1 MNFVSS
7 PITGR
12 ESPENSAS
20 PYAALVQF
28 YRAFNSRDIDL
39 MANIWLQGDEA
50 SLSNPVGGG
59 VRRGWEAIAALY
71 SRLFSGA
78 GQVYVEFFDY
88 SLHQTEGM
96 FIAVGR
102 ERGTF
107 TSDGTDLKLE
117 IRTSRTF
124 SWTNA
129 GWRQLHHHGSIENAA
144 LLRDYQ
150 NAITAINFNQEP

>member
-1 MNFVSS
+1 MSTTPS
-7 PITGR
+7 PITGK
-12 ESPENSAS
+12 ESSEHSAS

-28 YRAFNSRDIDL
+28 YRAFNGRDIDL
-39 MANIWLQGDEA
+39 MAKNWLQSDEA

-59 VRRGWEAIAALY
+59 VRRGWESIATLY
-71 SRLFSGA
+71 SRLFNGA
-78 GQVYVEFFDY
+78 GRVHVEFFDY
-88 SLHQTEGM
+88 SLHQTERM

-107 TSDGTDLKLE
+107 TSDGTELKLE
-117 IRTSRTF
+117 IRTSRTYL
-124 SWTNA
+124 WTNS

-150 NAITAINFNQEP
+150 NAITLINR

>member
-1 MNFVSS
+1 MNIISS
-7 PITGR
+7 PITGQ
-12 ESPENSAS
+12 ESPENSTS

-28 YRAFNSRDIDL
+28 YRAFNGRDIDL
-39 MANIWLQGDEA
+39 MANNWLQSDEA

-59 VRRGWEAIAALY
+59 VRRGWESIAALY
-71 SRLFSGA
+71 SRLFNGA
-78 GQVYVEFFDY
+78 GRVYVEFFDY

-107 TSDGTDLKLE
+107 TSDGTELKLE
-117 IRTSRTF
+117 IRTSRTYK
-124 SWTNA
+124 WINA
-129 GWRQLHHHGSIENAA
+129 EWRQLHHHGSIENAV

-150 NAITAINFNQEP
+150 SAINSINR